1 MVEKQSNWHP
11 AFSTQPHT
19 VFLQKIGCF
28 QTKLLSKPAS
38 CFKNFLHAFK
48 PLCAFWW
55 KSYAFHDIDWTW
67 NQSSFQTLFWDPSFI
82 QCQGSGK
89 SPPRYKPARSTL
101 VMTLYTSPSTA
112 ETMSFDIKRGKSSW
126 QWTSEMPSESSVQFF
141 ICHCV
146 ITSQFGGQEMGW
158 WPSLISVL
166 TFSLWTVFS
175 LHLMTCSF
183 NDLLPSTPSLYLV
196 FLCDLRHMLN
206 RIIIFTY
213 LTKVVGNLM
222 HQLAL

>member
-11 AFSTQPHT
+11 AFSAQPQIA
-19 VFLQKIGCF
+19 FLQKIGCF

-38 CFKNFLHAFK
+38 CFKKFLHAFK
-48 PLCAFWW
+48 PLYAFWW
-55 KSYAFHDIDWTW
+55 KSYALHDIDWTW
-67 NQSSFQTLFWDPSFI
+67 SQSSFQTLRSQLHTIPGL
-82 QCQGSGK
+82 QARA
-89 SPPRYKPARSTL
+89 PPRWKPARSRL

-112 ETMSFDIKRGKSSW
+112 ETMSFDIKRGKQSW

-146 ITSQFGGQEMGW
+146 ITSQFDGQEMGW
-158 WPSLISVL
+158 WPRLISVL

-175 LHLMTCSF
+175 LHLMSCSF

-196 FLCDLRHMLN
+196 FFMWLEA
-206 RIIIFTY
+206 Y
-213 LTKVVGNLM
+213 VK
-222 HQLAL
+222 